1 MTVSPR
7 PPRQLR
13 AAIVGAGMAGIL
25 ATIKLRERGIECT
38 VFEKANRVGGT
49 WRENSYP
56 GLACDVPA
64 HWYTYSFARNPAWD
78 RLLAEGKELLAYFE
92 GVARD
97 HGVLPLIRFGD
108 EVVRL
113 VYVDGKWN
121 LTTAAGYRDR
131 FDLVISATGV
141 LHHPTVPE
149 FEGLDSFKGASFHSS
164 RWDHGVALDGRKIGE
179 TGTGSTAAQLDRKS
193 TSLNSSHSCE
203 TRMPSSA

>member
-1 MTVSPR
+1 MRISD
-7 PPRQLR
+7 
-13 AAIVGAGMAGIL
+13 
-25 ATIKLRERGIECT
+25 
-38 VFEKANRVGGT
+38 
-49 WRENSYP
+49 WSS
-56 GLACDVPA
+56 DVC
-64 HWYTYSFARNPAWD
+64 SSD
-78 RLLAEGKELLAYFE
+78 LRLLAEGKELLAYFE

-141 LHHPTVPE
+141 LHHPNVPE

-164 RWDHGVALDGRKIGE
+164 RWE
-179 TGTGSTAAQLDRKS
+179 DRKS
-193 TSLNSSHSCE
+193 TRMNS
-203 TRMPSSA
+203 RP

>member
-1 MTVSPR
+1 MCFFFSSRRRHTRCALVTGVQTCALPIYS
-7 PPRQLR
+7 
-13 AAIVGAGMAGIL
+13 
-25 ATIKLRERGIECT
+25 
-38 VFEKANRVGGT
+38 F
-49 WRENSYP
+49 P

-131 FDLVISATGV
+131 RSEERRVGQSVSVRVDLG
-141 LHHPTVPE
+141 
-149 FEGLDSFKGASFHSS
+149 G
-164 RWDHGVALDGRKIGE
+164 GRIIK
-179 TGTGSTAAQLDRKS
+179 KK
-193 TSLNSSHSCE
+193 
-203 TRMPSSA
+203 